1 MVAISTQCSCSSQS
15 IFYAI
20 KNWEFGGRTPTHIF
34 ILPLF
39 VFPVFR
45 FQLLKSTFS
54 WFFRQRGWDYP
65 DLTNNEVVGGFQPI
79 QTLSS
84 SSSGFHYNR
93 WAQLSMG
100 RTSTQA
106 LPTTSTE
113 KYLND
118 KTLIPNS
125 FKITTQLHSYLKR
138 CIVGFYL
145 GCKNQIYL
153 PSIWLLQLFAKQFSI
168 GDPVAR
174 WAQWTSMSTLS
185 WSASNI
191 DFKVSQCIMYNT
203 CILCNVQRLASNID
217 FKVSHTPPI
226 CLIRSLPAHNW
237 TICIQFWCK
246 IQILPQAWD
255 MFWSSTC
262 HLWWCRNFGQTSDTF
277 CSYFIEEN

>member
-1 MVAISTQCSCSSQS
+1 MNSAAFQRRNEVVLGRVNVYTMHGSRRERLYLNKKPQTGMKWLFTRPENPKFNTSASTEREVQWVLVAISTQCSCSSQS

-39 VFPVFR
+39 VFPVFL

-84 SSSGFHYNR
+84 SSSCFHYNR

-113 KYLND
+113 K
-118 KTLIPNS
+118 
-125 FKITTQLHSYLKR
+125 
-138 CIVGFYL
+138 
-145 GCKNQIYL
+145 
-153 PSIWLLQLFAKQFSI
+153 
-168 GDPVAR
+168 
-174 WAQWTSMSTLS
+174 
-185 WSASNI
+185 
-191 DFKVSQCIMYNT
+191 
-203 CILCNVQRLASNID
+203 
-217 FKVSHTPPI
+217 
-226 CLIRSLPAHNW
+226 
-237 TICIQFWCK
+237 
-246 IQILPQAWD
+246 
-255 MFWSSTC
+255 
-262 HLWWCRNFGQTSDTF
+262 
-277 CSYFIEEN
+277 

>member
-1 MVAISTQCSCSSQS
+1 MKWLFTRPENPKFNTSASTEREVQWAMVAISTQCSCSSQS

-39 VFPVFR
+39 VFPVFL

-54 WFFRQRGWDYP
+54 WFFRQRDWDYP

-84 SSSGFHYNR
+84 SPSCFHYNR

-125 FKITTQLHSYLKR
+125 FKITTQLHSFLKR
-138 CIVGFYL
+138 CIVGFHL
-145 GCKNQIYL
+145 GCKNCIYL
-153 PSIWLLQLFAKQFSI
+153 RLQS
-168 GDPVAR
+168 G
-174 WAQWTSMSTLS
+174 S
-185 WSASNI
+185 
-191 DFKVSQCIMYNT
+191 
-203 CILCNVQRLASNID
+203 
-217 FKVSHTPPI
+217 
-226 CLIRSLPAHNW
+226 
-237 TICIQFWCK
+237 
-246 IQILPQAWD
+246 
-255 MFWSSTC
+255 
-262 HLWWCRNFGQTSDTF
+262 
-277 CSYFIEEN
+277 CSYLQNNFQMETR

>member
-1 MVAISTQCSCSSQS
+1 MKWFFMRRQNPKFDAFVQRSTGGPAISTQCSCSSES

-39 VFPVFR
+39 VFPVFL

-84 SSSGFHYNR
+84 SPSCFHYNR

-125 FKITTQLHSYLKR
+125 FKITTQLHSFLKR
-138 CIVGFYL
+138 CIVGFSL
-145 GCKNQIYL
+145 GCKNCIYL
-153 PSIWLLQLFAKQFSI
+153 RLQS
-168 GDPVAR
+168 G
-174 WAQWTSMSTLS
+174 S
-185 WSASNI
+185 
-191 DFKVSQCIMYNT
+191 
-203 CILCNVQRLASNID
+203 
-217 FKVSHTPPI
+217 
-226 CLIRSLPAHNW
+226 
-237 TICIQFWCK
+237 
-246 IQILPQAWD
+246 
-255 MFWSSTC
+255 
-262 HLWWCRNFGQTSDTF
+262 
-277 CSYFIEEN
+277 CSYLQNNFQEKHKYPKSYSSR